1 MGNIILFLI
10 VLLFFYIFRNVK
22 KITQLFDISSIL

>member
-10 VLLFFYIFRNVK
+10 TDKDVK
-22 KITQLFDISSIL
+22 FSRMRCDYGRSY